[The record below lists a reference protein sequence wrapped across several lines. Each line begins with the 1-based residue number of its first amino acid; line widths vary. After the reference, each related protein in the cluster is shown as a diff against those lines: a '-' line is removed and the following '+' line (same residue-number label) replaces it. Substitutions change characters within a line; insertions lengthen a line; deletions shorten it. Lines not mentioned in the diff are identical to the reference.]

1 MDNQTAK
8 SIDRSLKNINGAL
21 NAISDIL
28 KKVEKNTRP
37 TFTVPESPHVHV
49 RSEEDIE
56 KIASQIVS
64 RFVEAGKA
72 GE

>member
-1 MDNQTAK
+1 MMDNQTAK
-8 SIDRSLKNINGAL
+8 SIDRSLKSIAKSLEKMTREKQPMQTENVIN
-21 NAISDIL
+21 S
-28 KKVEKNTRP
+28 
-37 TFTVPESPHVHV
+37 FV

-64 RFVEAGKA
+64 RFVKAGKA

>member
-8 SIDRSLKNINGAL
+8 SIDRSLKSIAKSLEKMTREKPPMQTETVIN
-21 NAISDIL
+21 S
-28 KKVEKNTRP
+28 
-37 TFTVPESPHVHV
+37 FV

>member
-8 SIDRSLKNINGAL
+8 SIDRSLKSIAKSL
-21 NAISDIL
+21 
-28 KKVEKNTRP
+28 EKMTREKP
-37 TFTVPESPHVHV
+37 PMQTEIVVNSSV
-49 RSEEDIE
+49 RSEEDVE

>member
-1 MDNQTAK
+1 MMEKRTAE
-8 SIDRSLKNINGAL
+8 SIDRSLKSIAKSLEKMTREKPHMQTETVIN
-21 NAISDIL
+21 S
-28 KKVEKNTRP
+28 
-37 TFTVPESPHVHV
+37 FV

-56 KIASQIVS
+56 KIANKLVS